1 MIFHFISQP
10 GGKPVVTIDD
20 KPTEWQNNN
29 HKRPNPVDKRPQADI
44 RPRQSGRRSSVARR
58 NIARSNT
65 IETLKI
71 TPQSRRQ

>member
-1 MIFHFISQP
+1 MINHFISQP
-10 GGKPVVTIDD
+10 GGKPVVTIVD

-29 HKRPNPVDKRPQADI
+29 HQRPNSDDKHPSSNI

-58 NIARSNT
+58 NVARSNT

-71 TPQSRRQ
+71 TPQSRRR